1 MLLTEDIDRLAAF
14 EPVPFPVLSL
24 YLDARADG
32 TGRDNFDQFLRKAF
46 RDRLR
51 TYRPHSPEH
60 ASFSADVE
68 RIKRYLANELQSS
81 TNGVVIFACA
91 GADGFFEAYQLD
103 AAIDD
108 HRLYVDDQPH
118 LYPLA
123 RLHDQYPRYAAVVA
137 DTNFA
142 RILVYSTGQV
152 VRQDEIQGVKTKH
165 TKVGG
170 WSQARYQRH
179 VGEYHQQHV
188 KEIADV
194 LDRVV
199 RAEGIEQ
206 IIIGGDDV
214 FVSLVRSEF
223 PQHLLEKVLDIIP
236 LDIGA
241 PERSVLAATL
251 DALRQKDAET
261 DAQVVDRLFEAVRGS
276 NLGVLGAEDT
286 LAALQLGQVDEL
298 VITAR
303 PDILTNVGHLA
314 TSTPA
319 MLPRGWRRSKQPPR
333 WPRKLPRPQ
342 SRYLRPTRLPTS
354 WSRSR
359 GRPPHTS
366 ASSRSPRSW
375 RRSGAWAHFC
385 VSGSDSFHPQE
396 RHVEAQQR
404 QLGSLQGR
412 RPRAPRG

>member
-1 MLLTEDIDRLAAF
+1 M
-14 EPVPFPVLSL
+14 
-24 YLDARADG
+24 
-32 TGRDNFDQFLRKAF
+32 
-46 RDRLR
+46 
-51 TYRPHSPEH
+51 
-60 ASFSADVE
+60 
-68 RIKRYLANELQSS
+68 
-81 TNGVVIFACA
+81 
-91 GADGFFEAYQLD
+91 
-103 AAIDD
+103 
-108 HRLYVDDQPH
+108 
-118 LYPLA
+118 
-123 RLHDQYPRYAAVVA
+123 
-137 DTNFA
+137 
-142 RILVYSTGQV
+142 
-152 VRQDEIQGVKTKH
+152 KTKQ

-199 RAEGIEQ
+199 RAEGIDQ
-206 IIIGGDDV
+206 IVIGGDDV

-303 PDILTNVGHLA
+303 PDILTNVDHLGDLHA
-314 TSTPA
+314 GRHA
-319 MLPRGWRRSKQPPR
+319 DADRQCCRGARGG
-333 WPRKLPRPQ
+333 
-342 SRYLRPTRLPTS
+342 
-354 WSRSR
+354 RSR
-359 GRPPHTS
+359 AAAVAEEAVPPAEPVPAPEKVADQLVTLARQTS
-366 ASSRSPRSW
+366 AHVRFIEEPALLAEVGGV
-375 RRSGAWAHFC
+375 GAFLR
-385 VSGSDSFHPQE
+385 F
-396 RHVEAQQR
+396 RI
-404 QLGSLQGR
+404 
-412 RPRAPRG
+412 

>member
-81 TNGVVIFACA
+81 SNGVAIFACA

-103 AAIDD
+103 APIDD

-152 VRQDEIQGVKTKH
+152 VRQDEIQGVKTKQYIGEIIKYY
-165 TKVGG
+165 TKKKIFEV
-170 WSQARYQRH
+170 
-179 VGEYHQQHV
+179 
-188 KEIADV
+188 
-194 LDRVV
+194 
-199 RAEGIEQ
+199 
-206 IIIGGDDV
+206 
-214 FVSLVRSEF
+214 
-223 PQHLLEKVLDIIP
+223 EK
-236 LDIGA
+236 GT
-241 PERSVLAATL
+241 S
-251 DALRQKDAET
+251 
-261 DAQVVDRLFEAVRGS
+261 
-276 NLGVLGAEDT
+276 
-286 LAALQLGQVDEL
+286 LGQ
-298 VITAR
+298 
-303 PDILTNVGHLA
+303 
-314 TSTPA
+314 
-319 MLPRGWRRSKQPPR
+319 
-333 WPRKLPRPQ
+333 
-342 SRYLRPTRLPTS
+342 
-354 WSRSR
+354 
-359 GRPPHTS
+359 
-366 ASSRSPRSW
+366 
-375 RRSGAWAHFC
+375 
-385 VSGSDSFHPQE
+385 
-396 RHVEAQQR
+396 
-404 QLGSLQGR
+404 
-412 RPRAPRG
+412 

>member
-1 MLLTEDIDRLAAF
+1 MLLTETIDRLAAF

-32 TGRDNFDQFLRKAF
+32 TGRDNFDQFLRKVF

-51 TYRPHSPEH
+51 TYRAGSPEH
-60 ASFSADVE
+60 ASFSADAE
-68 RIKRYLANELQSS
+68 RIRRYLANELQPSAD
-81 TNGVVIFACA
+81 GVAIFACA
-91 GADGFFEAYQLD
+91 GADGFFEAHQLD
-103 AAIDD
+103 APVEA

-152 VRQDEIQGVKTKH
+152 IRQDEIQGVKTKH

-199 RAEGIEQ
+199 RAEGIDQ
-206 IIIGGDDV
+206 IVIGGDDV

-223 PQHLLEKVLDIIP
+223 PQHLLAKVLDTIP

-241 PERSVLAATL
+241 PERAVLAATL
-251 DALRQKDAET
+251 EALRQKDAET
-261 DAQVVDRLFEAVRGS
+261 DVQVVDRLFEAVRGS
-276 NLGVLGAEDT
+276 DLGVLGAEDT

-298 VITAR
+298 VITAT
-303 PDILTNVGHLA
+303 PDLLTNVEHLA
-314 TSTPA
+314 ASRPASAPMPTGNIAEGLAAVEAAAATAHDATPPA
-319 MLPRGWRRSKQPPR
+319 EPVPAPEKVADQLVTLARQ
-333 WPRKLPRPQ
+333 
-342 SRYLRPTRLPTS
+342 
-354 WSRSR
+354 
-359 GRPPHTS
+359 TS
-366 ASSRSPRSW
+366 ASVRFIEDPALLAEVGGV
-375 RRSGAWAHFC
+375 GAFLR
-385 VSGSDSFHPQE
+385 F
-396 RHVEAQQR
+396 RI
-404 QLGSLQGR
+404 
-412 RPRAPRG
+412 

>member
-1 MLLTEDIDRLAAF
+1 MLLTETIDKLAAF

-32 TGRDNFDQFLRKAF
+32 TGRDNFDLFLKKAL

-51 TYRPHSPEH
+51 TYRPGSPEH

-68 RIKRYLANELQSS
+68 RIRRYLANELQPSA
-81 TNGVVIFACA
+81 NGVAIFACA
-91 GADGFFEAYQLD
+91 GADGFFEALQLD
-103 AAIDD
+103 APIDE

-142 RILVYSTGQV
+142 RIFVYSTGQV
-152 VRQDEIQGVKTKH
+152 IRQDEIQGVKTKH

-199 RAEGIEQ
+199 RAEGIDQ

-214 FVSLVRSEF
+214 FTSLVRSEF
-223 PQHLLEKVLDIIP
+223 PQHLLAKVLDTIP

-241 PERSVLAATL
+241 PERTVLAATL
-251 DALRQKDAET
+251 EALREKDAET

-276 NLGVLGAEDT
+276 DLGVLGAEDT
-286 LAALQLGQVDEL
+286 LAALQRGQVDEL
-298 VITAR
+298 VITAT
-303 PDILTNVGHLA
+303 PDMLTNVDHLA
-314 TSTPA
+314 LSPAASTPMPTGNIA
-319 MLPRGWRRSKQPPR
+319 EGLAAVEAAAANAQETPPAEPVPAPEKVADQLVTLAR
-333 WPRKLPRPQ
+333 Q
-342 SRYLRPTRLPTS
+342 
-354 WSRSR
+354 
-359 GRPPHTS
+359 TS
-366 ASSRSPRSW
+366 ASVRFIEDPALLAEVGGV
-375 RRSGAWAHFC
+375 GAFLRFR
-385 VSGSDSFHPQE
+385 V
-396 RHVEAQQR
+396 
-404 QLGSLQGR
+404 
-412 RPRAPRG
+412 

>member
-1 MLLTEDIDRLAAF
+1 MLLTETIDRLAAF

-46 RDRLR
+46 HERLR
-51 TYRPHSPEH
+51 TYRSQSPEH

-68 RIKRYLANELQSS
+68 RIKRYLANELQPSA
-81 TNGVVIFACA
+81 NGVAIFACA
-91 GADGFFEAYQLD
+91 GADGFFEAHQLD
-103 AAIDD
+103 APIEE
-108 HRLYVDDQPH
+108 HRLYVAEQPH

-123 RLHDQYPRYAAVVA
+123 RLHDQFPRYAAVVG

-142 RILVYSTGQV
+142 RILVFSTGQV
-152 VRQDEIQGVKTKH
+152 IRQDEIQGVKTKQ

-206 IIIGGDDV
+206 IIVGGDDV
-214 FVSLVRSEF
+214 FLPLVRSAF
-223 PQHLLEKVLDIIP
+223 PQPLLEKVVDIIP

-241 PERSVLAATL
+241 PERTVLAATL
-251 DALRQKDAET
+251 DALRQKDADT

-276 NLGVLGAEDT
+276 DLGVLGAEDT

-303 PDILTNVGHLA
+303 PDILTNVDHLA
-314 TSTPA
+314 DAPTGTPTPVGNVTEGLA
-319 MLPRGWRRSKQPPR
+319 AVEAAAAVAEQAASAEPVPAPEKVADQLV
-333 WPRKLPRPQ
+333 
-342 SRYLRPTRLPTS
+342 RLA
-354 WSRSR
+354 RQ
-359 GRPPHTS
+359 TS
-366 ASSRSPRSW
+366 ANVRFIEEPALLAEVGGV
-375 RRSGAWAHFC
+375 GAFLRFKA
-385 VSGSDSFHPQE
+385 
-396 RHVEAQQR
+396 
-404 QLGSLQGR
+404 
-412 RPRAPRG
+412 

>member
-1 MLLTEDIDRLAAF
+1 MLLTETIDRLAAF
-14 EPVPFPVLSL
+14 EPVPFPVVSL

-81 TNGVVIFACA
+81 ANGVAIFACA
-91 GADGFFEAYQLD
+91 GADGFFEAHQLD
-103 AAIDD
+103 VPIEE
-108 HRLYVDDQPH
+108 HRMYVDDQPH
-118 LYPLA
+118 VYPLA

-142 RILVYSTGQV
+142 RIFVYSTGQV

-206 IIIGGDDV
+206 IVIGGDDV

-223 PQHLLEKVLDIIP
+223 PQHLLAKVVDTIP

-241 PERSVLAATL
+241 PERTVLSVTL
-251 DALRQKDAET
+251 EALRQRDAET

-276 NLGVLGAEDT
+276 GLGVLGAEDT
-286 LAALQLGQVDEL
+286 LAALELGQVDEL
-298 VITAR
+298 VITAQ
-303 PDILTNVGHLA
+303 PDILTNVDHLA
-314 TSTPA
+314 TTGAEPAPTPTGNVTNGLA
-319 MLPRGWRRSKQPPR
+319 AVEAAAAVAEEAGPPPDPVPAPEKVADTLVTLAR
-333 WPRKLPRPQ
+333 Q
-342 SRYLRPTRLPTS
+342 
-354 WSRSR
+354 
-359 GRPPHTS
+359 TS
-366 ASSRSPRSW
+366 AYVRFIEDPTLLAEVGGV
-375 RRSGAWAHFC
+375 GAFLR
-385 VSGSDSFHPQE
+385 F
-396 RHVEAQQR
+396 RI
-404 QLGSLQGR
+404 
-412 RPRAPRG
+412 

>member
-24 YLDARADG
+24 YLNARADD
-32 TGRDNFDQFLRKAF
+32 TGRDHFDQFLRKAF
-46 RDRLR
+46 RQRLR

-68 RIKRYLANELQSS
+68 RIKRYLANELQPSS
-81 TNGVVIFACA
+81 NGVAIFACA

-103 AAIDD
+103 AAIED

-142 RILVYSTGQV
+142 RIFVYSTGQV

-199 RAEGIEQ
+199 RAEGIDQ

-223 PQHLLEKVLDIIP
+223 PQHLTEKVLDVIP
-236 LDIGA
+236 LDIGT
-241 PERSVLAATL
+241 PERSVLAATF

-276 NLGVLGAEDT
+276 DLGVLGAEDT

-303 PDILTNVGHLA
+303 PDILTNVDHLA
-314 TSTPA
+314 TTTPA
-319 MLPRGWRRSKQPPR
+319 AA
-333 WPRKLPRPQ
+333 
-342 SRYLRPTRLPTS
+342 PTPTGNVADGLAAVEAAAAVAEEAAS
-354 WSRSR
+354 PAEPVPAPEKVADQLVTLARQ
-359 GRPPHTS
+359 TS
-366 ASSRSPRSW
+366 AHVRFIEEPALLVEVGGV
-375 RRSGAWAHFC
+375 GAFLR
-385 VSGSDSFHPQE
+385 F
-396 RHVEAQQR
+396 RI
-404 QLGSLQGR
+404 
-412 RPRAPRG
+412 

>member
-1 MLLTEDIDRLAAF
+1 M
-14 EPVPFPVLSL
+14 
-24 YLDARADG
+24 
-32 TGRDNFDQFLRKAF
+32 
-46 RDRLR
+46 
-51 TYRPHSPEH
+51 
-60 ASFSADVE
+60 
-68 RIKRYLANELQSS
+68 
-81 TNGVVIFACA
+81 
-91 GADGFFEAYQLD
+91 
-103 AAIDD
+103 
-108 HRLYVDDQPH
+108 
-118 LYPLA
+118 
-123 RLHDQYPRYAAVVA
+123 VA

-152 VRQDEIQGVKTKH
+152 IRQDEIQGVKTKQ

-199 RAEGIEQ
+199 RAESIEQ

-241 PERSVLAATL
+241 PERTVLAATL

-276 NLGVLGAEDT
+276 DLGVLGAEDT

-298 VITAR
+298 VITADARHPHQRR
-303 PDILTNVGHLA
+303 P
-314 TSTPA
+314 TSRRRRPQSPRRRPA
-319 MLPRGWRRSKQPPR
+319 MSPRGLRRSKQPPQSPTR
-333 WPRKLPRPQ
+333 PPSRPSRCPRPRR
-342 SRYLRPTRLPTS
+342 SPTS
-354 WSRSR
+354 W
-359 GRPPHTS
+359 
-366 ASSRSPRSW
+366 
-375 RRSGAWAHFC
+375 
-385 VSGSDSFHPQE
+385 
-396 RHVEAQQR
+396 
-404 QLGSLQGR
+404 
-412 RPRAPRG
+412 